1 MSPVS
6 GRPRRRLL
14 KPRSR
19 TEQVPSP
26 RVLRFDLAP
35 TWRTIRFAAIRPK
48 KTDRFVPSSLPVP
61 SRRTSSNGH
70 STPSLPFAFQP
81 SRPIPSHLTPSH
93 PVPSH
98 PCLPPHPC
106 LASPVPSRLSRL
118 RSALPLRLR
127 LSAAPPHSIPPRS
140 IPSHLFQRAFHAI
153 TSLRLPATPTHSIP
167 PHFIPSHPV
176 PALPGE
182 SSSFPPRP
190 ISSPRAPSLFL
201 AHRHAFLPLGARA
214 MPGAAARRHASAVS
228 LHRRGD
234 ADLEMRHVWQ
244 QGGVTQNRDMEF
256 RLRMPGVNAD
266 SELNSPE
273 AGILIPQR
281 PTS

>member
-153 TSLRLPATPTHSIP
+153 TFLRLPATPPHSIP
-167 PHFIPSHPV
+167 PHSIPSHPV
-176 PALPGE
+176 PSLPRE
-182 SSSFPPRP
+182 SSFFPPRP
-190 ISSPRAPSLFL
+190 FAFRASPFPRLPAAPPHSIPSRSIPSHLFQRLWARPGEAVRGGAMGRAGERSRAPESRCQHF
-201 AHRHAFLPLGARA
+201 RRA
-214 MPGAAARRHASAVS
+214 IS
-228 LHRRGD
+228 
-234 ADLEMRHVWQ
+234 
-244 QGGVTQNRDMEF
+244 GGLVTF
-256 RLRMPGVNAD
+256 F
-266 SELNSPE
+266 
-273 AGILIPQR
+273 
-281 PTS
+281 

>member
-153 TSLRLPATPTHSIP
+153 TFLRLPATPPHSIP
-167 PHFIPSHPV
+167 PHSIPSHPV
-176 PALPGE
+176 PSLPRE
-182 SSSFPPRP
+182 SSFFPPRP
-190 ISSPRAPSLFL
+190 FTFRASPFPRLPAAPPHSIPSRSIPSHLFQRLWARPGEAVRGGAMGRAGERSWAPESRCQHFRRAIS
-201 AHRHAFLPLGARA
+201 
-214 MPGAAARRHASAVS
+214 
-228 LHRRGD
+228 
-234 ADLEMRHVWQ
+234 
-244 QGGVTQNRDMEF
+244 GGLVTF
-256 RLRMPGVNAD
+256 F
-266 SELNSPE
+266 
-273 AGILIPQR
+273 
-281 PTS
+281 